1 MADICVIYASED
13 EEIVDKL
20 VKLLRNEWNVWW
32 ARDISHGP
40 FEEHILNAIK
50 DAKAVLP
57 VISGYI
63 SNKPIFQDELDIA
76 RKQNKPVFPFVISDV
91 NMPLGHGRINR
102 TDAFGWNG
110 DGGHKGFKQ
119 VREKITKVVSP
130 SKLSNGELLRP
141 QQLIIR
147 GKMLKLP
154 SFVFSL
160 SSHETQ
166 ISPQDGIKLF
176 QAFMPATGLVS
187 AYDAWELISK
197 KQPFIGSIKQLK
209 KTNHVLFLDSGN
221 YEASRK
227 NDRKSAENK
236 GGWSVEKY
244 REIAATIS
252 PDIAFSF
259 DNTKLKGKID
269 YVVKSIVRNFR
280 NDEDAI
286 WGRDF
291 PLCPI
296 VHLPPGEMETIAERA
311 AHIIAAVAAE
321 LNPIMI
327 AVPER
332 ELGDGLRERFIT
344 VLKIRNALN
353 ALGKYYPLHLLG
365 TGNPISM
372 RALAVA
378 GADSFD
384 GLEWCRTVAD
394 YDNGRLYHFQHLDLF
409 QDIYLLRLQ
418 QRTKDAIEN
427 PKVEYSGKVGAYNL
441 DFFSDWAQTSQNM
454 IHTGQGE
461 YLLKLAVPNIGTM
474 LSKYLS
480 K

>member
-13 EEIVDKL
+13 EDVVENL
-20 VKLLRNEWNVWW
+20 VNLLRNDWDVWW
-32 ARDISHGP
+32 ARDISYGP
-40 FEEHILNAIK
+40 FEEHIRNAIK

-63 SNKPIFQDELDIA
+63 SSKPIFQDELDIA
-76 RKQNKPVFPFVISDV
+76 RKQNKPVFPFLISDV
-91 NMPLGHGRINR
+91 DMPLGHGRMNR

-110 DGGHKGFKQ
+110 DDGHKGFKQ
-119 VREKITKVVSP
+119 VREKISKVVSP
-130 SKLSNGELLRP
+130 SKSSNGELLRP
-141 QQLIIR
+141 NQVIIR
-147 GKMLKLP
+147 GKTLKLP

-166 ISPQDGIKLF
+166 IGPQDGINLF
-176 QAFMPATGLVS
+176 RAFMPATGLVS
-187 AYDAWELISK
+187 AYDAWDLISK
-197 KQPFIGSIKQLK
+197 KKPFIGSVKQLM

-227 NDRKSAENK
+227 NDRKSPENAS
-236 GGWSVEKY
+236 GWSVEKY
-244 REIAATIS
+244 REVAATIS

-259 DNTKLKGKID
+259 DHTKPTGKVD
-269 YVVKSIVRNFR
+269 QVVKSIVRSFR
-280 NDEDAI
+280 DDENAI
-286 WGRDF
+286 VRRDF

-296 VHLPPGEMETIAERA
+296 VHLPQGEVRTIAERA
-311 AHIIAAVAAE
+311 AHLIAAVAGE
-321 LNPIMI
+321 LDPIMI
-327 AVPER
+327 AIPER
-332 ELGDGLRERFIT
+332 ELGDGLRERFVT
-344 VLKIRNALN
+344 VLQMRKALN

-365 TGNPISM
+365 TGNPITM

-394 YDNGRLYHFQHLDLF
+394 YDNGRLHHFQHLDLF

-418 QRTKDAIEN
+418 QKTKDAIEN
-427 PKVEYSGKVGAYNL
+427 PKVEYNGKVGAYNL
-441 DFFSDWAQTSQNM
+441 DFFSDWAKTTQDM

-461 YLLKLAVPNIGTM
+461 YLLKLAVPNIGAT
-474 LSKYLS
+474 LCKELG